1 MYGVKIKK
9 RKRSAQKTFK
19 RGSNISRDL
28 TKVYTKGV
36 TVRVPN
42 GQSENNLK
50 IKIYKVILD
59 FNPTCNKGIMISY

>member
-19 RGSNISRDL
+19 TGSNISRDL
-28 TKVYTKGV
+28 TKVYRKGV
-36 TVRVPN
+36 IVRVSS
-42 GQSENNLK
+42 GQSKNNLR

-59 FNPTCNKGIMISY
+59 FNQCVIKIP